1 MGFGVMLE
9 ILTMLFI
16 GFSVG
21 LTGALVP
28 GPMLFATIETSL
40 TKGWTSGPRVVSG
53 HALIELLVFV
63 LIVTGFSTL
72 ASQGVILWISV
83 IGGAVLVI
91 FGVMTIK
98 EGKTATLSG
107 GNSVFKS
114 PFAAGVITSIS
125 HPYFWL
131 WWLTAGAGLILMGL
145 EVSLFAAS
153 IFLIGHLMA
162 DLSWYTVVS
171 TAMSRGK
178 TLMSEVMY
186 QRVLMGCGVFLMLF
200 GVWFMTSQVEMDKL
214 FGFN

>member
-1 MGFGVMLE
+1 MID

-40 TKGWTSGPRVVSG
+40 TRGWTSGPRVVSG
-53 HALIELLVFV
+53 HALVELLVFV
-63 LIVTGFSTL
+63 FIVTGFSAL
-72 ASQGVILWISV
+72 ASHGVILWISI

-107 GNSVFKS
+107 GSTVFKS
-114 PFAAGVITSIS
+114 PFLAGIITSVS

-145 EVSLFAAS
+145 EASLFAAS
-153 IFLIGHLMA
+153 IFLVGHLMA
-162 DLSWYTVVS
+162 DLGWYTLVS

-178 TLMSEVMY
+178 SLMSEVLY
-186 QRVLMGCGVFLMLF
+186 RRVLMGCGVFLMVF
-200 GVWFMTSQVEMDKL
+200 GVWFMTSQVDLGKL
-214 FGFN
+214 SGLL

>member
-1 MGFGVMLE
+1 MLE

-16 GFSVG
+16 GFSLG

-40 TKGWTSGPRVVSG
+40 NKGWTSGPKVVFG
-53 HALIELLVFV
+53 HALIELLIFV
-63 LIVTGFSTL
+63 LIVSGFSTL

-83 IGGAVLVI
+83 IGGAVMVV
-91 FGVMTIK
+91 FGIMTLR
-98 EGKTATLSG
+98 EGQTATLSG
-107 GNSVFKS
+107 GASVFKS

-131 WWLTAGAGLILMGL
+131 WWLTIGAGMILMGL
-145 EVSLFAAS
+145 EVSLLAAS
-153 IFLIGHLMA
+153 VFLIGHLMA
-162 DLSWYTVVS
+162 DLGWYTAVS

-186 QRVLMGCGVFLMLF
+186 QRILMGCGVFLIAF
-200 GVWFMTSQVEMDKL
+200 GVWFMTSQLNLGKL
-214 FGFN
+214 FGLQ

>member
-1 MGFGVMLE
+1 MIDIF
-9 ILTMLFI
+9 TMLFI
-16 GFSVG
+16 GFSIG

-40 TKGWTSGPRVVSG
+40 TRGWTSGPRVVFG

-72 ASQGVILWISV
+72 ADHGVILWISI

-91 FGVMTIK
+91 FGVTTVR
-98 EGKTATLSG
+98 EGRTATLSG
-107 GNSVFKS
+107 GNTVFKS

-153 IFLIGHLMA
+153 VFLAGHLMA
-162 DLSWYTVVS
+162 DLGWYTVVS
-171 TAMSRGK
+171 TTMSRGK
-178 TLMSEVMY
+178 SLMSEVLY
-186 QRVLMGCGVFLMLF
+186 QRILMGCGVFLIFF
-200 GVWFMTSQVEMDKL
+200 GLWFMTSQVNLGRFFEYH
-214 FGFN
+214 

>member
-1 MGFGVMLE
+1 MLE

>member
-1 MGFGVMLE
+1 MTD

-16 GFSVG
+16 GFSIG

-40 TKGWTSGPRVVSG
+40 TRGWTSGPRVVFG

-63 LIVTGFSTL
+63 LIVTGFSAL
-72 ASQGVILWISV
+72 ASHGVILWISI

-91 FGVMTIK
+91 FGVMTVR
-98 EGKTATLSG
+98 EGRTATLSG
-107 GNSVFKS
+107 GSSVFRT

-145 EVSLFAAS
+145 KVSLFAAS
-153 IFLIGHLMA
+153 IFLAGHLMA

-186 QRVLMGCGVFLMLF
+186 RRILMGCGAFLMAF
-200 GVWFMTSQVEMDKL
+200 GVWFMTSQL
-214 FGFN
+214 NLY

>member
-1 MGFGVMLE
+1 MLE

-40 TKGWTSGPRVVSG
+40 TRGWTSGPRVVSG
-53 HALIELLVFV
+53 HALVELLVFV

-72 ASQGVILWISV
+72 ASHGVILWISI

-91 FGVMTIK
+91 FGVMTIM
-98 EGKTATLSG
+98 EGQTATLSG
-107 GNSVFKS
+107 GSSVFKS

-145 EVSLFAAS
+145 EVSLLAAS

-162 DLSWYTVVS
+162 DLGWYTVVS

-186 QRVLMGCGVFLMLF
+186 QRILTGCGVFLIAF
-200 GVWFMTSQVEMDKL
+200 GVWFMTSQLNLGKL
-214 FGFN
+214 FGLQ

>member
-1 MGFGVMLE
+1 MLD
-9 ILTMLFI
+9 IFTMLFI

-40 TKGWTSGPRVVSG
+40 TRGWTSGPMVVFG

-63 LIVTGFSTL
+63 LIVTGFSAL
-72 ASQGVILWISV
+72 AGHDVILWISI
-83 IGGAVLVI
+83 IGGAVLLI
-91 FGVMTIK
+91 FGVMTVR
-98 EGKTATLSG
+98 EGRTATLSG
-107 GNSVFKS
+107 NRTVFKS
-114 PFAAGVITSIS
+114 PFAAGIITSVS

-153 IFLIGHLMA
+153 IFLAGHLMA
-162 DLSWYTVVS
+162 DLGWYTAVS

-178 TLMSEVMY
+178 SLMSEVLY
-186 QRVLMGCGVFLMLF
+186 RRILMGCGVFLIVF
-200 GVWFMTSQVEMDKL
+200 GVWFMTSQVNLGEL
-214 FGFN
+214 SGRQ

>member
-1 MGFGVMLE
+1 MGFGVMFE

-40 TKGWTSGPRVVSG
+40 TRGWTSGPRVVSG
-53 HALIELLVFV
+53 HALVELLVFI
-63 LIVTGFSTL
+63 LIVAGFSTL
-72 ASQGVILWISV
+72 ASHGVILWISI

-98 EGKTATLSG
+98 EGQTATLAG
-107 GNSVFKS
+107 GGSVFKS

-145 EVSLFAAS
+145 KVSLLAAS

-178 TLMSEVMY
+178 TLMSEVIY
-186 QRVLMGCGVFLMLF
+186 QRVLMGCGVFLIAF
-200 GVWFMTSQVEMDKL
+200 GVWFMTSQL
-214 FGFN
+214 NLY